1 MNVLPGRKCRIGM
14 YVATSTDEKMLDEL
28 KGWQQGETGTAVKYK
43 VNLRVLSQPSHGA
56 DSSVRQWVFTIP
68 KGCRQA
74 TMISQVSHY
83 AKEKEVLIVP
93 YR

>member
-1 MNVLPGRKCRIGM
+1 MLPGRKCRIGM
-14 YVATSTDEKMLDEL
+14 YVATSTDEKMVDEL
-28 KGWQQGETGTAVKYK
+28 KGWQQGETGTAVMYK
-43 VNLRVLSQPSHGA
+43 VTPLPFAPSHGA

-68 KGCRQA
+68 QGCRQA